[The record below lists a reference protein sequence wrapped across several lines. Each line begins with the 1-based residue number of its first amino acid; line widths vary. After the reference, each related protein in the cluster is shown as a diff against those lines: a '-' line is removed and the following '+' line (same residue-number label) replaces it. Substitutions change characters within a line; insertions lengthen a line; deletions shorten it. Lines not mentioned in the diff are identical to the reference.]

1 MIDLKK
7 IISENEI
14 KEVKKEEDR
23 KERKR
28 LFIGIDIAKEKN
40 FAVILMNENNNKI
53 LMKNKFENNPYGFR
67 MFLLEV
73 EKLMKEKEI
82 LLDEVII
89 GVESTGHY
97 WEGLHYFFNKRNFE
111 VGIVKNNLVKLKRE
125 AKYPNKGKNDLI
137 DSHCIALNLVD
148 RDYVFVKERDRL
160 MISLKRLTRTKY
172 NLLKSSTQ
180 NKNLLRAWLDSY
192 NSVYLGVFTEPFC
205 KTGRSILREFPSPRD
220 IIDKNMEEIKE
231 ILKKDKRN
239 KGIHYRLIEE
249 YLYRVREV
257 YMDIQEVEAGSRKQV
272 ELYLKIYENLEM
284 EIENIKINIKE
295 VAEKANLDYEKIIK
309 IKGIG
314 EQDII
319 SILAEIGDINNF
331 NTPRELQAFLG
342 LGITGKSSGTGIIK
356 KPKINKAGNRRA
368 RSILIFMT
376 INLIDKNSDWKK
388 VYCYYKAYNRKSPK
402 ANKKMVVAVACKL
415 IRVIFGMLKNASEFD
430 RNIVFKNLDF
440 KKCNKEQF
448 IEEYTGGKRKSVLT
462 EEELEELFDRANT
475 DKLF

>member
-1 MIDLKK
+1 M
-7 IISENEI
+7 
-14 KEVKKEEDR
+14 
-23 KERKR
+23 
-28 LFIGIDIAKEKN
+28 
-40 FAVILMNENNNKI
+40 
-53 LMKNKFENNPYGFR
+53 
-67 MFLLEV
+67 
-73 EKLMKEKEI
+73 
-82 LLDEVII
+82 
-89 GVESTGHY
+89 
-97 WEGLHYFFNKRNFE
+97 
-111 VGIVKNNLVKLKRE
+111 
-125 AKYPNKGKNDLI
+125 I

-295 VAEKANLDYEKIIK
+295 VAEKANL
-309 IKGIG
+309 
-314 EQDII
+314 
-319 SILAEIGDINNF
+319 
-331 NTPRELQAFLG
+331 EL
-342 LGITGKSSGTGIIK
+342 
-356 KPKINKAGNRRA
+356 
-368 RSILIFMT
+368 
-376 INLIDKNSDWKK
+376 
-388 VYCYYKAYNRKSPK
+388 
-402 ANKKMVVAVACKL
+402 
-415 IRVIFGMLKNASEFD
+415 
-430 RNIVFKNLDF
+430 
-440 KKCNKEQF
+440 
-448 IEEYTGGKRKSVLT
+448 
-462 EEELEELFDRANT
+462 
-475 DKLF
+475 